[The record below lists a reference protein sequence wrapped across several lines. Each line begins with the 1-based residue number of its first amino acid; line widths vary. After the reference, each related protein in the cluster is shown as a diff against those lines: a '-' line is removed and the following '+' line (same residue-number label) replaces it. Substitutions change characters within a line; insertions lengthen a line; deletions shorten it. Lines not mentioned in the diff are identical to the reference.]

1 MDRRNGGFG
10 QIPPAAAKTLINF
23 LFAAVISF
31 RTIPFIITPGANPFV
46 LATAAVDIA
55 QVMTG

>member
-1 MDRRNGGFG
+1 MYRGDGGFS

-23 LFAAVISF
+23 LFAAVIGF
-31 RTIPFIITPGANPFV
+31 RAIPFIITPGANPFV
-46 LATAAVDIA
+46 LAAAVIDIP